1 VNSRISYPLS
11 RPAWR
16 LAAIV
21 LLAAASLAHACSVPV
36 FRYALDRWPADAFH
50 LDAPAAALREEPLA
64 GDLRGDGGVRLNIE
78 ALPRADAAASREA
91 RLTFPAESAE
101 AAELWKGELTAAAY
115 RELVDSP
122 ARAEIARRVLA
133 GESGIWVLVESGDRD
148 ADTALAG
155 LLSERIAAIE
165 KTAQLPVIRPDDPSS
180 QLGPGPKLGI
190 HFSLLRI
197 ARSDARERMT
207 VAMLAG
213 PNGLPA
219 FPPAKPF
226 AALVFGR
233 GRVLGAWTPEK
244 LTTQLVE
251 EAGKFLLRAC
261 SCEAKRLN
269 PGWDLLLRVNWD
281 AELEKIAQARTAAG
295 DIPVSQPASPKP
307 ETVTFQPAQSS
318 PPQTPTHRSRLI
330 LSVAA
335 VVLLVL
341 GLLLVVRK
349 AA

>member
-1 VNSRISYPLS
+1 MNSRISYPLS

-295 DIPVSQPASPKP
+295 DIPAPQSGSPKP
-307 ETVTFQPAQSS
+307 ETVTFQPAPIPQPS
-318 PPQTPTHRSRLI
+318 PPRAKTILLI
-330 LSVAA
+330 AA
-335 VVLLVL
+335 VALLVL
-341 GLLLVVRK
+341 GLVIGGRK
-349 AA
+349 SA